1 MSSTRLPGKVMLEV
15 NGRPMIS
22 WQISR
27 ILQSDVDGLVLVT
40 STEESDD
47 TLTDFVISLGVP
59 VYRGS
64 IENVFSRFWNVLET
78 YKPERFLRL
87 TGDCP
92 LVMPNLINEMLTD
105 FEKFPCDYMSNTN
118 PPTFPDGLDIEIA
131 SFATLERLSKFELT
145 ADEKEHVTL
154 GVYKR
159 PAEFMLRNFTAP
171 YDYSNMRWTV
181 DYPEDLAFVRR
192 VYSQFIGSENNFAFE
207 DVVQLIKSNSI
218 QDNVLTNQ
226 LRNIT
231 LKSNSPEEF

>member
-1 MSSTRLPGKVMLEV
+1 MLEV

-78 YKPERFLRL
+78 YQPERFLRL

-92 LVMPNLINEMLTD
+92 LVMPNLINEMITD

-207 DVVQLIKSNSI
+207 DVVQLIKSKII

-226 LRNIT
+226 FRNIT
-231 LKSNSPEEF
+231 LNPNRPEGF

>member
-1 MSSTRLPGKVMLEV
+1 
-15 NGRPMIS
+15 
-22 WQISR
+22 
-27 ILQSDVDGLVLVT
+27 
-40 STEESDD
+40 
-47 TLTDFVISLGVP
+47 
-59 VYRGS
+59 
-64 IENVFSRFWNVLET
+64 
-78 YKPERFLRL
+78 
-87 TGDCP
+87 
-92 LVMPNLINEMLTD
+92 MLTD

-159 PAEFMLRNFTAP
+159 PAEFILRNFTAP

-181 DYPEDLAFVRR
+181 DYPEDLEFVRR

-207 DVVQLIKSNSI
+207 DVVQLIKSNII